1 MLHVSAQLMIIKI
14 QKYLLKWNLTIISMS
29 PVDGLGG
36 GELVGRVVKQKY
48 GLSVN
53 GV

>member
-1 MLHVSAQLMIIKI
+1 
-14 QKYLLKWNLTIISMS
+14 MS
-29 PVDGLGG
+29 PVDGLGGG